1 MSTEAEHLEQKQQQN
16 QTNKYQ
22 HILWRRQQV
31 IDLSAQGRSEREI
44 ATILKVG
51 LGTVCRDL
59 SFVNKQARDNLK
71 FHLQE
76 RLPAQL
82 AKCQSGLDQVLKI
95 TWNMIITDSI
105 KPTKLQALS
114 LISDCY
120 RHQMD
125 LSTSSPVIAEA
136 MEFVNKKQEQIDS
149 LIKQGEKI
157 QSQHLT
163 EDVTAANTTSGVF

>member
-1 MSTEAEHLEQKQQQN
+1 MEQMNTQLEQHQSKQR
-16 QTNKYQ
+16 
-22 HILWRRQQV
+22 HLDWRRERV
-31 IDLSAQGRSEREI
+31 AELSAQGRTEREI

-95 TWNMIITDSI
+95 AWNMIITDSI

-157 QSQHLT
+157 QSQQLT
-163 EDVTAANTTSGVF
+163 ENGINAANTTNGVF